1 MEENIKIITYS
12 VSDFKKWLLHNH
24 TENGLSDSV
33 IAPARAYSIINNPF
47 VTDDT
52 QVVCALFVNDRVA
65 AFTAAFPEVLQK
77 PENRLAW
84 WFSTLWCEP
93 EYAGRGFGLAVI
105 GTMCELI
112 GEGNFFDAEGAKETV
127 EIFKMLGLKNTYIPR
142 YVFSGRSINTATIRG
157 KLAWFRELLSKKQC
171 DRRRRILMHE
181 AGVDSS
187 YVVKYSRFIDDATY
201 AFMEEHSHEDVIL
214 RKQETFNWILQHPFA
229 QVSPLF
235 DRVPFDNRFS
245 STVKDYQSLCCKVY
259 VGDKLV
265 GVSMLVI
272 TGCAMSVKYLYYE
285 KDLENNVFQAIVDH
299 VLTLRINKFETN
311 DEKLSEYIKA
321 LRIFTK
327 STIFPRSFSHP
338 QQFEFL
344 AEKKLQAGEGDMF
357 V

>member
-1 MEENIKIITYS
+1 MEENIKITTYS
-12 VSDFKKWLLHNH
+12 VSDLKHWLLHNQA
-24 TENGLSDSV
+24 ENGLSDSV

-52 QVVCALFVNDRVA
+52 QVVCALFVNDKEV

-93 EYAGRGFGLAVI
+93 EFAGRGFGLAVI

-112 GEGNFFDAEGAKETV
+112 GEGNFFDAEGARETV
-127 EIFKMLGLKNTYIPR
+127 EIFKMLGLENTYIPR

-157 KLAWFRELLSKKQC
+157 KLAWFRELLSKKKC
-171 DRRRRILMHE
+171 DRKRRLLMHE
-181 AGVDSS
+181 AEVDPG

-201 AFMEEHSHEDVIL
+201 AFIEEHSHEDVIL

-229 QVSPLF
+229 QDSPLYK
-235 DRVPFDNRFS
+235 RVPFDNKFS
-245 STVKDYQSLCCKVY
+245 STVKDYQSLCCRIY

-272 TGCAMSVKYLYYE
+272 SGRVMCVKYLYSE
-285 KDLENNVFQAIVDH
+285 KELEKFVFRAIVDH
-299 VLTLRINKFETN
+299 LLTLRIIKFETN
-311 DEKLSEYIKA
+311 DEKLSDYIKA
-321 LRIFTK
+321 LQIFTK
-327 STIFPRSFSHP
+327 STISPRSFSHP
-338 QQFEFL
+338 RQFEFST
-344 AEKKLQAGEGDMF
+344 EMKLQAGEGDMF